1 MKCTF
6 GCKIHFDDRVLN
18 IFQALVQRPTQVYL
32 ISKDMLF
39 TIPELHMGQKLN
51 DALQDLF
58 IRCVCVCVYAHTHKY
73 VVNTEIL
80 EKERSKFTT
89 VQTQASCTWVHSR
102 MASQWFLSKLEL
114 ERTAGTSLLKSLFQ
128 ER

>member
-1 MKCTF
+1 MF
-6 GCKIHFDDRVLN
+6 
-18 IFQALVQRPTQVYL
+18 
-32 ISKDMLF
+32 SKLLCRDQPRSILYQK
-39 TIPELHMGQKLN
+39 TCCSQSQDSTWGQKLN

-58 IRCVCVCVYAHTHKY
+58 ICCSSVCVCVPVCMCVHEY

-89 VQTQASCTWVHSR
+89 VQVQTSCIWVHSSL
-102 MASQWFLSKLEL
+102 ASQWFLSKLEL
-114 ERTAGTSLLKSLFQ
+114 ERRAGIGLLKSLLQ